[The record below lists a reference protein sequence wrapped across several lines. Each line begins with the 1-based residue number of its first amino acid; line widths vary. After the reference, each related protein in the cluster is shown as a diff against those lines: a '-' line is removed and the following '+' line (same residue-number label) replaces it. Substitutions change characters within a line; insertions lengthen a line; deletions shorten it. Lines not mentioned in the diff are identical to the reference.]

1 MSLDPNL
8 QTSFSLLFHLADLGN
23 VPIKAGL
30 EACISQARG
39 GRAYLSWKLDIS
51 VLQQDRPLKNR
62 DKSERRK
69 GTGYLSLIFAT
80 ITEKER
86 NGTEQQ

>member
-1 MSLDPNL
+1 VSPDPNL
-8 QTSFSLLFHLADLGN
+8 QTSFSLLLHLADLGN

-30 EACISQARG
+30 EAYTSQARG

-51 VLQQDRPLKNR
+51 ALQQDRPLENR
-62 DKSERRK
+62 EKSERRE

-80 ITEKER
+80 ITEKET
-86 NGTEQQ
+86 NGTKQ

>member
-8 QTSFSLLFHLADLGN
+8 QTSFSLLFYLADLGN

-39 GRAYLSWKLDIS
+39 GRAYL
-51 VLQQDRPLKNR
+51 R
-62 DKSERRK
+62 
-69 GTGYLSLIFAT
+69 GSLISRCFNRIAPSK
-80 ITEKER
+80 IARKVKGGKER
-86 NGTEQQ
+86 DT